1 MAQKSVSNLL
11 QGIEN
16 SKQIPF
22 ERVLFALGIRY
33 VGETVSKKLAK
44 HFKNMNAILNA
55 SLEEMTAVDEIGEKI
70 AESLYFF
77 LQKEEHR
84 ELINRLKSYGL
95 QFEIV
100 ETESTQVS
108 TIFEGKTFVVSGVFE
123 NYSRNEL
130 KKTIEDYGG
139 KNVGSISK
147 KTDYLVAGYKMGPAK
162 KEKAESLGVTILSE
176 QEFGD
181 MLD

>member
-1 MAQKSVSNLL
+1 MD
-11 QGIEN
+11 
-16 SKQIPF
+16 
-22 ERVLFALGIRY
+22 
-33 VGETVSKKLAK
+33 
-44 HFKNMNAILNA
+44 AIVNA
-55 SLEEMTAVDEIGEKI
+55 SLEEMISVDEIGEKI

-77 LQKEEHR
+77 FQKEEHL

-100 ETESTQVS
+100 EEESTQVS

-123 NYSRNEL
+123 NYSRNDL

-147 KTDYLVAGYKMGPAK
+147 KTDFLVAGDKMGPAK

-176 QEFGD
+176 QEFSE